1 MAAVAAAMIHPM
13 GCFFAVVDG
22 GWGIVC
28 CPYGWGCQV
37 PEGAYWPWPAA
48 YGPY

>member
-1 MAAVAAAMIHPM
+1 MIQPM
-13 GCFFAVVDG
+13 GCFFAGAPVVDND
-22 GWGIVC
+22 WGIVR

-37 PEGAYWPWPAA
+37 PEGADWPWSAA